1 MPNRRQAKHADLQ
14 RNIIDFC
21 RLLRDREMLVT
32 PSEVIDAMKTA
43 DAVDLSD
50 RQEFKT
56 ALRSVLTAR
65 PEDIPIHD
73 ATFDEF
79 WRSRLPDRMEER
91 GEEGVA
97 AQDDQAQGEELP
109 QPQVAEG
116 DQAEADEDEE
126 GLDMP
131 LYSPVEV
138 LASRDFS
145 TFVPDEMQDIA
156 RAIMLVARRLATR
169 ESRRYRSTQRGHAI
183 DLRRTMRRNIKYGG
197 TVVELARKKRKI
209 RKPKI
214 VLICDVS
221 RSMDTY
227 SKFLLQFIYALQNT
241 LGRVESFVFSTRLTR
256 VTDYFRSSDI
266 YTALD
271 RIARE
276 VPDWSGGTRIG
287 ESLRTFNAE
296 WALRTVNK
304 HTIVLI
310 MSDGL
315 DTGDASVLEHE
326 MEQIQRRAARV
337 IWLNPLL
344 GNDDY
349 RPLARGMS
357 AALPH
362 VNLFASAHNLA
373 SLQALGKHLAL

>member
-1 MPNRRQAKHADLQ
+1 MARRKARHTDLQ
-14 RNIIDFC
+14 RNIIEFC
-21 RLLRDREMLVT
+21 RVLREREMLVT
-32 PSEVIDAMKTA
+32 PSEVIDAIRTA
-43 DAVDLSD
+43 DIVDLAD
-50 RQEFKT
+50 RYEFKT

-65 PEDIPIHD
+65 PEDIPLHD

-79 WRSRLPDRMEER
+79 WRTRLTERLEER
-91 GEEGVA
+91 GEDGVA
-97 AQDDQAQGEELP
+97 SEDQEAQGEDMP

-116 DQAEADEDEE
+116 DEADADEDEE

-138 LASRDFS
+138 LAGRDFS

-156 RAIMLVARRLATR
+156 RAILLVARKLATR

-197 TVVELARKKRKI
+197 TVVELAKKKRKI

-256 VTDYFRSSDI
+256 VTEYFRASDI
-266 YTALD
+266 YTALE

-287 ESLRTFNAE
+287 ESLKVFNHD
-296 WALRTVNK
+296 WALRMVNQ

-315 DTGDASVLEHE
+315 DTGDASVLEYE
-326 MEQIQRRAARV
+326 MEQIHRRAARV

-344 GNDDY
+344 GNEDY

-373 SLQALGKHLAL
+373 SLQALGKYLAL